1 MYSTYIDALSIS
13 LCSLPPDAASG
24 CFGSIRIECSAND
37 LVDDQLPR
45 SLAVECTPREMMI
58 GCIKLLVYFLL
69 LLLFL

>member
-24 CFGSIRIECSAND
+24 SFGSIRKECSVND

-45 SLAVECTPREMMI
+45 SLAVECTLREMMMRSI
-58 GCIKLLVYFLL
+58 LERMNSF
-69 LLLFL
+69 

>member
-13 LCSLPPDAASG
+13 LPPDAASVG
-24 CFGSIRIECSAND
+24 FGSIRKECSAND

-45 SLAVECTPREMMI
+45 SLAVECTLRKMMI